1 MAQALPT
8 AEELPKPGPVRRISV
23 IVPMLNEADYVDEF
37 IADVAAQDFE
47 GEVEVV
53 VADGGSTDGS
63 VERLREAA
71 RRHDLTLTVLENPS
85 RWVSH
90 GLNVCIRHATGDL
103 LVRFDCHSHYPAD
116 YLRRCALAAEE
127 TGADAV
133 GGIVVPRGRTP
144 FERAVACA
152 MESPFGG
159 IGWMRD
165 TATPTRRD
173 SDVVTYGAFRPEA
186 FERAGL
192 FDESLVRNQ
201 DDEFTL
207 RLRRSGGRVL
217 LDSTIQVHYTPRGS
231 YAAVS
236 RQYFQYG
243 LWKVPVMLKYRR
255 ISSARSVAPL
265 LFVGSL
271 SLLVPSALLHVRFRQ
286 LLALELAVYAT
297 GALVFAAAS
306 VRRRKEPLRLVPVV
320 ASVFPTF
327 HSAYGVGMVAGWLR
341 ALRGRRA
348 RSGA

>member
-1 MAQALPT
+1 MAQAFRT
-8 AEELPKPGPVRRISV
+8 AEDLPEPRPIRRISV
-23 IVPMLNEADYVDEF
+23 IVPMLNEADYVEQF
-37 IADVAAQDFE
+37 AGDVAAQDFE
-47 GEVEVV
+47 GDVEVV

-63 VERLREAA
+63 VDRLREAA
-71 RRHDLTLTVLENPS
+71 RRRKLALTVLQNPS

-90 GLNVCIRHATGDL
+90 GLNACIRHADGDL
-103 LVRFDCHSHYPAD
+103 LVRLDCHSRYAAD
-116 YLRRCALAAEE
+116 YLRRCAVVAEE
-127 TGADAV
+127 TGAEAV
-133 GGIVVPRGRTP
+133 GGIVVPRGRTW
-144 FERAVACA
+144 FERAVSCA

-207 RLRRSGGRVL
+207 RLRRSGCRVV
-217 LDSTIQVHYTPRGS
+217 LDSTIQVQYTPRGS
-231 YAAVS
+231 YAAVFD
-236 RQYFQYG
+236 QYFQYG

-271 SLLVPSALLHVRFRQ
+271 GVLMPSALLHRRFRR
-286 LLALELAVYAT
+286 LLALELAAYVA
-297 GALVFAAAS
+297 GAFVFGAAS
-306 VRRRKEPLRLVPVV
+306 VRRRQEPLRLIAVV
-320 ASVFPTF
+320 ATVFPTF
-327 HSAYGVGMVAGWLR
+327 HSAYGIGMVAGWLR
-341 ALRGRRA
+341 ALRGR
-348 RSGA
+348 

>member
-8 AEELPKPGPVRRISV
+8 AEELPKPGPVRRISM

-37 IADVAAQDFE
+37 VADVAAQDFE

-63 VERLREAA
+63 VQRLREAA

-103 LVRFDCHSHYPAD
+103 LVRLDCHSHYPAD

-133 GGIVVPRGRTP
+133 GGI
-144 FERAVACA
+144 
-152 MESPFGG
+152 
-159 IGWMRD
+159 GWMRH

-231 YAAVS
+231 YAAVF

-297 GALVFAAAS
+297 GALAFAAAS